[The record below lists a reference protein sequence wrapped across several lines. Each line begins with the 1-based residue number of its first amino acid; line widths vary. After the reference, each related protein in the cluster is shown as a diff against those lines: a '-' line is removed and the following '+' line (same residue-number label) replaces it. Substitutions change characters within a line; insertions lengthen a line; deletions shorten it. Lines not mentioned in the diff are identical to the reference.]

1 MKLTRSTNRR
11 DFHTRCTR
19 CLCMFTLAYVHVSAC
34 SHSVRVSNLHSSS
47 HRLDRISI
55 YLVATALAI
64 LDGPFWVYDLLR
76 QAPLIPVG

>member
-1 MKLTRSTNRR
+1 MYVYTRL
-11 DFHTRCTR
+11 CTCKR
-19 CLCMFTLAYVHVSAC
+19 LLSFCQ
-34 SHSVRVSNLHSSS
+34 SNLHCS
-47 HRLDRISI
+47 HRLDRISF